1 MKVTEQME
9 SLRLSGMN
17 RSWQSLIETR
27 QNTTLTLTEGLELLL
42 HAEVQHRQ
50 NSRLNRLQKNA
61 SFRYQAS
68 MEEIS
73 FKQGRGLD
81 KSLVLGLSDCG
92 YIDRGESVLI
102 SGPTGAGKSF
112 LASAYGHQ
120 ACAMGYKT
128 MYFNTQKL
136 LLKLKMYRADG
147 TIFKFMD
154 KLSKQQL
161 LILDDFGLMAL
172 DAQQRL
178 DLMEIIEERHAKLST
193 IIASQLPLANWYEMI
208 GDETIADAIMD
219 RLIHQAHRIEIK
231 GESMRKKL

>member
-1 MKVTEQME
+1 MKVTDQME
-9 SLRLSGMN
+9 SLRLAGMN
-17 RSWQSLIETR
+17 RCWQSLIETR
-27 QNTTLTLTEGLELLL
+27 QNTTLALSDGLELLL
-42 HAEVQHRQ
+42 QAETQYRQ
-50 NSRLNRLQKNA
+50 NNRLNRLQKNA
-61 SFRYQAS
+61 CFRYQAS
-68 MEEIS
+68 LEEIS
-73 FKQGRGLD
+73 FAQGRGLN
-81 KSLVLGLSDCG
+81 KSVVLGLSDCSF
-92 YIDRGESVLI
+92 IDRGESVLI

-136 LLKLKMYRADG
+136 LLKLKMHRADG

-154 KLSKQQL
+154 KLNKHQL

-178 DLMEIIEERHAKLST
+178 DLMEIVEERHAKLST
-193 IIASQLPLANWYEMI
+193 IIASQLPLASWHEMI

-219 RLIHQAHRIEIK
+219 RLIHQGHRIEIK

>member
-27 QNTTLTLTEGLELLL
+27 QNTTLTLSEGLELLL
-42 HAEVQHRQ
+42 QAEVQHRQ
-50 NSRLNRLQKNA
+50 NSRLNRLEKNA

-68 MEEIS
+68 LEEIS

-81 KSLVLGLSDCG
+81 KSLVLSLSDCS

-154 KLSKQQL
+154 KLAKQQL

-193 IIASQLPLANWYEMI
+193 IIASQLPLANWYVMI
-208 GDETIADAIMD
+208 GDETIADAITD
-219 RLIHQAHRIEIK
+219 RLRHQAHRIEIK
-231 GESMRKKL
+231 GEPMHKKQ

>member
-27 QNTTLTLTEGLELLL
+27 QNTTLTLSEGLELLL
-42 HAEVQHRQ
+42 QAEVQHRQ
-50 NSRLNRLQKNA
+50 NSRLNRLEKNA

-68 MEEIS
+68 LEEIS

-81 KSLVLGLSDCG
+81 KSLVLSLSDCS

-154 KLSKQQL
+154 KLAKQQL

-231 GESMRKKL
+231 GESMRKKQ

>member
-27 QNTTLTLTEGLELLL
+27 QNTTLTLSEGLEILLQ
-42 HAEVQHRQ
+42 AEAQHRQ
-50 NSRLNRLQKNA
+50 NSRLNRLEKNA

-81 KSLVLGLSDCG
+81 KSLVLGLSDCC
-92 YIDRGESVLI
+92 YIDRGESILI

-128 MYFNTQKL
+128 LYFNTQKL
-136 LLKLKMYRADG
+136 LLRLKMYRADG

-154 KLSKQQL
+154 RLAKHQL

-231 GESMRKKL
+231 GESMRKNK

>member
-27 QNTTLTLTEGLELLL
+27 QNTTLTLSEGLELLL
-42 HAEVQHRQ
+42 QAEVQHRQ
-50 NSRLNRLQKNA
+50 NSRLNRLEKNA

-68 MEEIS
+68 LEEIS

-81 KSLVLGLSDCG
+81 KSLVLSLSDCS

-154 KLSKQQL
+154 KLAKQQL

-178 DLMEIIEERHAKLST
+178 DLMEIVEERHAKLST

-231 GESMRKKL
+231 GESMRKKQ

>member
-27 QNTTLTLTEGLELLL
+27 QNTTLTLSEGLEILLQ
-42 HAEVQHRQ
+42 AEAQHRQ

-68 MEEIS
+68 LEEIS

-81 KSLVLGLSDCG
+81 KSQVISLADCS

-102 SGPTGAGKSF
+102 TGPTGAGKSY

-136 LLKLKMYRADG
+136 LIRLKMHRADG

-154 KLSKQQL
+154 KLAKHQL

-193 IIASQLPLANWYEMI
+193 IIASQLPLGNWYEMI

>member
-27 QNTTLTLTEGLELLL
+27 QNTTLTLSEGLEILLG
-42 HAEVQHRQ
+42 AEAQHRQ

-68 MEEIS
+68 LEEVS

-81 KSLVLGLSDCG
+81 KSHVLALADCS

-102 SGPTGAGKSF
+102 TGPTGAGKSF

-136 LLKLKMYRADG
+136 LIRLKMHRADG

-154 KLSKQQL
+154 KLAKHQL

-193 IIASQLPLANWYEMI
+193 IIASQLPLSNWYEMI

>member
-27 QNTTLTLTEGLELLL
+27 QNTTLTLSEGLEILLQ
-42 HAEVQHRQ
+42 AEAQHRQ

-68 MEEIS
+68 LEEIS

-81 KSLVLGLSDCG
+81 KSQVISLADCS

-102 SGPTGAGKSF
+102 TGPTGAGKSY

-136 LLKLKMYRADG
+136 LIRLKMHRADG

-154 KLSKQQL
+154 KLAKHQL

-193 IIASQLPLANWYEMI
+193 IIASQLPLGNWYEMI

-219 RLIHQAHRIEIK
+219 RLIHHAHRIEIK

>member
-27 QNTTLTLTEGLELLL
+27 QNTTLTLSEGLELLL
-42 HAEVQHRQ
+42 QAEVQHRQ
-50 NSRLNRLQKNA
+50 NNRLNRLEKNA

-68 MEEIS
+68 LEEIS

-81 KSLVLGLSDCG
+81 KSLVLSLSDCS

-154 KLSKQQL
+154 KLAKQQL

-231 GESMRKKL
+231 GESMRKKQ